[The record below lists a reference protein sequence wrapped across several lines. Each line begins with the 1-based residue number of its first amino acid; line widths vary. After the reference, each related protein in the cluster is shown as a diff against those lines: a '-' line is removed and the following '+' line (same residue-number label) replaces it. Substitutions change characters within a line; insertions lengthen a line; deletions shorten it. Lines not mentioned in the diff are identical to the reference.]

1 MPNGR
6 HKKETASENPIHE
19 DLVATDVYQIQVQQT
34 NLGLGNRAF
43 TQELFMTLAGMGK
56 KIHV

>member
-1 MPNGR
+1 MPNSR
-6 HKKETASENPIHE
+6 HKKETASENSIHW
-19 DLVATDVYQIQVQQT
+19 DWVATDVYQIQFRQT

-43 TQELFMTLAGMGK
+43 TQELFMTLAGMSK